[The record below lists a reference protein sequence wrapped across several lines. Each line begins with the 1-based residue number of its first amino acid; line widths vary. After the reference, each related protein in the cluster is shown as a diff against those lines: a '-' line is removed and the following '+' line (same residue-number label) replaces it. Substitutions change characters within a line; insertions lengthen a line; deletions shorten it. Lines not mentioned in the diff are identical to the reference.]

1 MGATCGAENAYPS
14 GALEFT
20 PDFSG
25 VHVAQSLVFCV
36 VFCISL
42 FVLFLLTMGLSVL
55 QVVFDLWTDVYDRY
69 YSATE
74 VP

>member
-1 MGATCGAENAYPS
+1 MGATCGAENTYPS

-25 VHVAQSLVFCV
+25 VHVAQSFVFCV

-42 FVLFLLTMGLSVL
+42 FVLFLLTMELLKCLWEQENQKVL
-55 QVVFDLWTDVYDRY
+55 NRIVNIV
-69 YSATE
+69 
-74 VP
+74 